1 MFALGHEPNLISF
14 AVMSVAGP
22 KADGG
27 DERMIRTKTLALGA
41 AVLVGALSSVTAS
54 AGELPQAY
62 WGAAPGFVA
71 EGSIGPRN
79 PYDALRYNGYFGEPS
94 LYSSYHGDGSCFF
107 VRHRVSTPYGPRFRL
122 TQICG

>member
-1 MFALGHEPNLISF
+1 MMRTDAFAPC
-14 AVMSVAGP
+14 
-22 KADGG
+22 
-27 DERMIRTKTLALGA
+27 LAA
-41 AVLVGALSSVTAS
+41 LVGLLSPVIAS
-54 AGELPQAY
+54 AGEQPQAY
-62 WGAAPGFVA
+62 WGAAPGFAA
-71 EGSIGPRN
+71 EGSLGPRN